1 MFTFGYPARF
11 TADEDG
17 RLVVRFPDFP
27 EAVTDG
33 KDSADAMAEA
43 ADCLG
48 SVIAIRMSRKEE
60 IPPPPPAKRGQRL
73 VSVPLWIAPK
83 LALYSATRQQRI
95 TNTELA
101 RRLGCRETVVRR
113 MLDPAHATR
122 PKRIE
127 TALEL
132 VGKRL
137 VIAVDDTA

>member
-27 EAVTDG
+27 EAATDG
-33 KDSADAMAEA
+33 KDFADAMAEA
-43 ADCLG
+43 AD
-48 SVIAIRMSRKEE
+48 SRKEE
-60 IPPPPPAKRGQRL
+60 IPPPSPVKRGQRL

-95 TNTELA
+95 TNSELA

-122 PKRIE
+122 PERIE

-137 VIAVDDTA
+137 VIAVEDAA